1 MEFNAHD
8 YTIYINYA
16 MFDGEWL
23 YEATVKELPNVAD
36 YAETHERALELI
48 LDTIALTKKS
58 FDEMGMEFPKPF
70 DVNEV
75 EIKFD

>member
-1 MEFNAHD
+1 MEFSPHD
-8 YTIYINYA
+8 YTIYITYA

-58 FDEMGMEFPKPF
+58 FDEMGIEFPKPF
-70 DVNEV
+70 NASEAR
-75 EIKFD
+75 

>member
-1 MEFNAHD
+1 MEFSPRN
-8 YTIYINYA
+8 YTIYITYA

-70 DVNEV
+70 YANEV
-75 EIKFD
+75 H